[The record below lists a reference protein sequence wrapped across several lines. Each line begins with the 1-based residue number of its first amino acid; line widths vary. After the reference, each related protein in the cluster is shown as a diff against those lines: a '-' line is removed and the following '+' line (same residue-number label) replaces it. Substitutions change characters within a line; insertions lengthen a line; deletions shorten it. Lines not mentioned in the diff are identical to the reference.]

1 MPSRINTLI
10 IGSLAV
16 LLASTAFW
24 TAPALAQD
32 VGAAAAVNPL
42 SQSTP
47 PGGETHVL
55 RIGARVVRNER
66 IQTTA
71 SGTVQLLFVDKTT
84 LNVGPN
90 SNIVID
96 SFVYDPATGTGQ
108 MVTTLTKGAL
118 RFVGGQLSHEGA
130 ATLKTPVATIGI
142 RGGIA
147 TIAHGPNGTRIIND
161 FGWLTITNGC
171 GTTAIRRTGFAVTL
185 ADWSSCPT
193 EPKRVTQ
200 SETNEYLE
208 LLTSKAGQTGGATSL
223 PTDALVDQ
231 FGIGQLKGPFGPD
244 SQPIQQQTTHV
255 EDVAFE
261 IVVQATQKSIVRRV
275 MSPRNSPPPHNPCAV
290 FCVGKGSTTDMNRS
304 EELPEFRTN
313 TLDGDERGYY
323 YVFGHLFGP

>member
-1 MPSRINTLI
+1 MPSRTNTRI
-10 IGSLAV
+10 IGSLTV
-16 LLASTAFW
+16 LLAGAAFW
-24 TAPALAQD
+24 TPPAFAQD

-71 SGTVQLLFVDKTT
+71 NGTVQLLFIDKTT

-118 RFVGGQLSHEGA
+118 RFVGGQLSHQGA
-130 ATLKTPVATIGI
+130 ATLKTPIATIGI

-147 TIAHGPNGTRIIND
+147 TISHGPNGTRIIND

-185 ADWSSCPT
+185 ADSSSCPT
-193 EPKRVTQ
+193 EPQRVTQ

-208 LLTSKAGQTGGATSL
+208 LLTSKAGQTGGAPAL
-223 PTDALVDQ
+223 PNDALVGQ
-231 FGIGQLKGPFGPD
+231 FGIGQLYGPFGPN
-244 SQPIQQQTTHV
+244 SQPLQQQTTNV
-255 EDVAFE
+255 ENVVFD
-261 IVVQATQKSIVRRV
+261 IIVQATQKAINRQVITPPTPTRS
-275 MSPRNSPPPHNPCAV
+275 SKPPPP
-290 FCVGKGSTTDMNRS
+290 
-304 EELPEFRTN
+304 PPPPP
-313 TLDGDERGYY
+313 DGASGY
-323 YVFGHLFGP
+323 LK